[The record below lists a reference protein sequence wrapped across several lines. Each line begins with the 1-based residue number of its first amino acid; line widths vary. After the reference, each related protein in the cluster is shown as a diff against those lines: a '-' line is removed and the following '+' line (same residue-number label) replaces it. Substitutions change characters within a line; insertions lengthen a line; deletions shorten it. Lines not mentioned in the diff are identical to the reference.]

1 MLKKLSSK
9 VGKRRNLA
17 RKPRASASVL
27 KEGEP
32 AGAVLES
39 RQSDPASY
47 HFARV
52 DDQGRIIPP
61 TAAEFEARKAAA
73 LRMIEKVR
81 SIPDEPGEDDRDFFR
96 IIDAERPWRPL
107 FEGLY

>member
-32 AGAVLES
+32 TRAVLES
-39 RQSDPASY
+39 RQSDPAPY
-47 HFARV
+47 HYLRV

-61 TAAEFEARKAAA
+61 TAAELEAKVAAVR
-73 LRMIEKVR
+73 RMTEKVR

-96 IIDAERPWRPL
+96 TIDAERPWRPL